1 MTTKIEF
8 NNINEKL
15 LEQILDKPWNQLSQD
30 DLLTISRQLEN
41 TFVYKTRNL
50 NKQELL
56 INQAVNLITSTEYY
70 KPYEQRSLVEFT
82 VDHILEWLDEN
93 ENSELKLSAY
103 NVLNAYLT
111 NGTLTFNRQKSIN
124 YIHAFWDDFIKSDIL
139 EMEHEFVFK
148 NPEIFLLSQVYYM
161 ANKILGELSERN
173 LSKTEC
179 KELLT
184 QMSLEDL
191 EELVY

>member
-8 NNINEKL
+8 NNVKEEV
-15 LEQILDKPWNQLSQD
+15 LEQILNKPWNQLSQD

-41 TFVYKTRNL
+41 AFVYRNRNV

-70 KPYEQRSLVEFT
+70 KPYEQRTLVEFT

-93 ENSELKLSAY
+93 ENSDLELLSD
-103 NVLNAYLT
+103 NVLDTYLT

-124 YIHAFWDDFIKSDIL
+124 YIHAFWDDFIESDVL
-139 EMEHEFVFK
+139 EMEHKAILE
-148 NPEIFLLSQVYYM
+148 NPERFLLSQVYYM
-161 ANKILGELSERN
+161 ANRILGELSERN
-173 LSKTEC
+173 LSKTEY

-184 QMSLEDL
+184 QMDLEDL

>member
-41 TFVYKTRNL
+41 AFVYRNRNV

-70 KPYEQRSLVEFT
+70 KPYEQRTLVEFT

-93 ENSELKLSAY
+93 ENSDLELSPD
-103 NVLNAYLT
+103 NVLDTYLT

-124 YIHAFWDDFIKSDIL
+124 YIHAFWDDFIESDVL
-139 EMEHEFVFK
+139 EMEHEA
-148 NPEIFLLSQVYYM
+148 IS
-161 ANKILGELSERN
+161 KILNDSCYHKFIIWQVESLVN
-173 LSKTEC
+173 FL
-179 KELLT
+179 KEIYLKLNAKNF
-184 QMSLEDL
+184 
-191 EELVY
+191 

>member
-8 NNINEKL
+8 NNVNEKL

-41 TFVYKTRNL
+41 AFVYKTRNL

-70 KPYEQRSLVEFT
+70 KPYEQRSLPEFT

-93 ENSELKLSAY
+93 ENSELKLSTY
-103 NVLNAYLT
+103 NVLNVYLT

-161 ANKILGELSERN
+161 TSRILGKLSERN

-184 QMSLEDL
+184 QMDLEDL

>member
-8 NNINEKL
+8 NNVKEEL
-15 LEQILDKPWNQLSQD
+15 LEQILNKPWNQLSQD

-41 TFVYKTRNL
+41 AFIYKTHNL

-56 INQAVNLITSTEYY
+56 INQAFNLITSTEYY
-70 KPYEQRSLVEFT
+70 KPYEQRTLVEFT

-93 ENSELKLSAY
+93 ENSDLELSSD
-103 NVLNAYLT
+103 NVLDTYLT

-124 YIHAFWDDFIKSDIL
+124 YIHAFWDDFIESDVL
-139 EMEHEFVFK
+139 EMEHEAIFE
-148 NPEIFLLSQVYYM
+148 NPERFLLSQVYYM
-161 ANKILGELSERN
+161 ANRILGELSERN

-184 QMSLEDL
+184 QMDLEDL

>member
-8 NNINEKL
+8 NNVNEKL
-15 LEQILDKPWNQLSQD
+15 LEKILNKPWSQLSQD

-41 TFVYKTRNL
+41 AFVYKTRNL

-70 KPYEQRSLVEFT
+70 KPYEQRTLVEFT

-93 ENSELKLSAY
+93 ENSELELSAD
-103 NVLNAYLT
+103 NALDTYLT

-124 YIHAFWDDFIKSDIL
+124 YIHAFWDDFIESDFPEMEREAIL
-139 EMEHEFVFK
+139 E
-148 NPEIFLLSQVYYM
+148 NPEKFLLSQVYYM
-161 ANKILGELSERN
+161 TNRILGELPDRN
-173 LSKTEC
+173 LSKAKI

-184 QMSLEDL
+184 QMDLEDL

>member
-8 NNINEKL
+8 NNVNEKL

-30 DLLTISRQLEN
+30 DLLTISGQLEN
-41 TFVYKTRNL
+41 AFVYKNRNV

-70 KPYEQRSLVEFT
+70 KPYEQRTLVEFT

-93 ENSELKLSAY
+93 EDSELKLSAY
-103 NVLNAYLT
+103 NVLDSYLT
-111 NGTLTFNRQKSIN
+111 NGALTFNRQKSIN
-124 YIHAFWDDFIKSDIL
+124 YIHAFWDDFIESDLLGMEL
-139 EMEHEFVFK
+139 EAVFE
-148 NPEIFLLSQVYYM
+148 NPERFLLSQVYYM
-161 ANKILGELSERN
+161 ASRILSKLSERN
-173 LSKTEC
+173 LSKTEY

-184 QMSLEDL
+184 QMDLEDL

>member
-8 NNINEKL
+8 NNVKEEL
-15 LEQILDKPWNQLSQD
+15 LEQILNKPWNQLSQD

-41 TFVYKTRNL
+41 AFVYKTRNL

-93 ENSELKLSAY
+93 EDSELKLSAY
-103 NVLNAYLT
+103 NVLDSYLT

-124 YIHAFWDDFIKSDIL
+124 YIHAFWDDFIESDVL
-139 EMEHEFVFK
+139 GMEPEAIFE
-148 NPEIFLLSQVYYM
+148 NPERFLLSQVYYM
-161 ANKILGELSERN
+161 ASRILGKLSERN
-173 LSKTEC
+173 LSKTEY

-184 QMSLEDL
+184 QMDLEDL

>member
-1 MTTKIEF
+1 MTTTIEF
-8 NNINEKL
+8 NNVKEEL

-41 TFVYKTRNL
+41 AFVYKTRNL

-70 KPYEQRSLVEFT
+70 KPYEQRTLVEFT

-93 ENSELKLSAY
+93 ENSNLELSSN
-103 NVLNAYLT
+103 NVLDTYLT

-124 YIHAFWDDFIKSDIL
+124 YIHAFWDDFIESDIL
-139 EMEHEFVFK
+139 EMEHEAVFE
-148 NPEIFLLSQVYYM
+148 NPERFLLSQVYYM
-161 ANKILGELSERN
+161 ANRILGELSERN

>member
-1 MTTKIEF
+1 MTTTIEF
-8 NNINEKL
+8 NNVKEEL

-41 TFVYKTRNL
+41 AFVYKTRNL

-93 ENSELKLSAY
+93 ENSELELSAD
-103 NVLNAYLT
+103 NVLDTYLT

-124 YIHAFWDDFIKSDIL
+124 YIHAFWDDFIESDIL
-139 EMEHEFVFK
+139 EMEHEVVFE
-148 NPEIFLLSQVYYM
+148 NPERFLLSQVYYM
-161 ANKILGELSERN
+161 ASRILGELSERN
-173 LSKTEC
+173 LSKTEY

-184 QMSLEDL
+184 QMDLEDL

>member
-8 NNINEKL
+8 NNVKEEL
-15 LEQILDKPWNQLSQD
+15 LEQILNKPWNQLSQD

-41 TFVYKTRNL
+41 AFVYKNRNVT
-50 NKQELL
+50 KQELL
-56 INQAVNLITSTEYY
+56 INQAINLITSTEYY
-70 KPYEQRSLVEFT
+70 KPYEQRTLVEFT

-93 ENSELKLSAY
+93 EDSELKLSAY
-103 NVLNAYLT
+103 NVLDSYLT

-124 YIHAFWDDFIKSDIL
+124 YIHAFWDDFIESDVL
-139 EMEHEFVFK
+139 GMEPEAIFE
-148 NPEIFLLSQVYYM
+148 NPESFLLSQVYYM
-161 ANKILGELSERN
+161 ASRILGKLSERN
-173 LSKTEC
+173 LSKKEY

-184 QMSLEDL
+184 QMDLEDL

>member
-8 NNINEKL
+8 NNVNEKL

-41 TFVYKTRNL
+41 AFVYKTRNL

-70 KPYEQRSLVEFT
+70 KPYEQRSLPEFT
-82 VDHILEWLDEN
+82 VDHILERIDEN

-161 ANKILGELSERN
+161 ASRILGKLSERN

>member
-8 NNINEKL
+8 NDIKEEL

-41 TFVYKTRNL
+41 AFVYKNRNL

-70 KPYEQRSLVEFT
+70 KPYEQRSLAEFT

-93 ENSELKLSAY
+93 ENSELELSAD
-103 NVLNAYLT
+103 NVLDTYLT
-111 NGTLTFNRQKSIN
+111 NGSLTFNRQKSIN
-124 YIHAFWDDFIKSDIL
+124 YIHAFWDDFIESDIL
-139 EMEHEFVFK
+139 EMEREAVFE
-148 NPEIFLLSQVYYM
+148 NPEEFLLSQVYYM
-161 ANKILGELSERN
+161 TNRILGELSERN

-179 KELLT
+179 KDLLT
-184 QMSLEDL
+184 QMDLEDL
-191 EELVY
+191 EKLVY

>member
-41 TFVYKTRNL
+41 AFVYKTRNV

-70 KPYEQRSLVEFT
+70 KPYEQRSLPEFT
-82 VDHILEWLDEN
+82 VDHILEWIDEN

-139 EMEHEFVFK
+139 EMEHKFVFK

-161 ANKILGELSERN
+161 ASKILGELSERN

>member
-41 TFVYKTRNL
+41 TFVYKTRNV

-70 KPYEQRSLVEFT
+70 KPYEQRSLPEFT
-82 VDHILEWLDEN
+82 VDHILEWIDEN

-124 YIHAFWDDFIKSDIL
+124 YIHAFWDDFIESDVL
-139 EMEHEFVFK
+139 GMEPEAIFE
-148 NPEIFLLSQVYYM
+148 NPERFLLSQVYYM
-161 ANKILGELSERN
+161 TSRILGELSERN

-179 KELLT
+179 KDLLT
-184 QMSLEDL
+184 QMDLEDL
-191 EELVY
+191 EKLVY

>member
-8 NNINEKL
+8 NNVKEEL
-15 LEQILDKPWNQLSQD
+15 LEQILNKPWNQLSQD

-41 TFVYKTRNL
+41 AFVYKTRNL

-93 ENSELKLSAY
+93 ENSNLELSTD
-103 NVLNAYLT
+103 NVLDTYLT

-124 YIHAFWDDFIKSDIL
+124 YIHAFWDNFIESDIL
-139 EMEHEFVFK
+139 EIEREAVFE
-148 NPEIFLLSQVYYM
+148 NPERFLLSQVYYM
-161 ANKILGELSERN
+161 ASRILGELSERK
-173 LSKTEC
+173 LSKNKV
-179 KELLT
+179 KELLI
-184 QMSLEDL
+184 QMDLEDL

>member
-8 NNINEKL
+8 NNVKEEL
-15 LEQILDKPWNQLSQD
+15 LEQILNKPWNQLSQD

-41 TFVYKTRNL
+41 AFVYKNRNVT
-50 NKQELL
+50 KQELL
-56 INQAVNLITSTEYY
+56 INQAINLITSTEYY
-70 KPYEQRSLVEFT
+70 KPYEQRTLVEFT

-93 ENSELKLSAY
+93 EDSELKLSAY
-103 NVLNAYLT
+103 NVLDSYLT

-124 YIHAFWDDFIKSDIL
+124 YIHAFWDDFIESDVL
-139 EMEHEFVFK
+139 GMEPEAIFE
-148 NPEIFLLSQVYYM
+148 NPESFLLSQVYYM
-161 ANKILGELSERN
+161 ASRILGKLSERN
-173 LSKTEC
+173 LSKTEY

-184 QMSLEDL
+184 QMDLEDL

>member
-8 NNINEKL
+8 NNVNEKL

-41 TFVYKTRNL
+41 AFVYKTRNL

-70 KPYEQRSLVEFT
+70 KPYEQRSLPEFT

-93 ENSELKLSAY
+93 ENSELKLSTY
-103 NVLNAYLT
+103 NVLNVYLT

-161 ANKILGELSERN
+161 TSRILGKLSERN

>member
-1 MTTKIEF
+1 MATKIEF
-8 NNINEKL
+8 NNVNEKL

-30 DLLTISRQLEN
+30 DLLTINRQLEN
-41 TFVYKTRNL
+41 AFVYKNRNV

-93 ENSELKLSAY
+93 ENSELELSSD
-103 NVLNAYLT
+103 NVLDTYLT

-124 YIHAFWDDFIKSDIL
+124 YIHAFWDDFIESDIL
-139 EMEHEFVFK
+139 EMEHEVVFE
-148 NPEIFLLSQVYYM
+148 NPERFLLSQVYYM
-161 ANKILGELSERN
+161 ASRILDELSERN
-173 LSKTEC
+173 LSKNEI
-179 KELLT
+179 KEILT
-184 QMSLEDL
+184 QMNLEDL

>member
-8 NNINEKL
+8 NNVKEEL

-41 TFVYKTRNL
+41 AFVYKNRNL

-70 KPYEQRSLVEFT
+70 KPYEQRTLVEFT

-93 ENSELKLSAY
+93 EDSELKLSAY
-103 NVLNAYLT
+103 NVLDSYLT

-124 YIHAFWDDFIKSDIL
+124 YIHAFWDDFIESDVL
-139 EMEHEFVFK
+139 GMEPEAIFE
-148 NPEIFLLSQVYYM
+148 NPEQFLLSQVYYM
-161 ANKILGELSERN
+161 ASKILGELSERN

>member
-8 NNINEKL
+8 NNVKEEL

-41 TFVYKTRNL
+41 AFVYKTRNL

-93 ENSELKLSAY
+93 ENSNLELSSD
-103 NVLNAYLT
+103 NVLDTYLT

-124 YIHAFWDDFIKSDIL
+124 YIHAFWDDFIESDIL
-139 EMEHEFVFK
+139 EIEHEVVFE
-148 NPEIFLLSQVYYM
+148 NPERFLLSQVYYM
-161 ANKILGELSERN
+161 ASRILGELSERK
-173 LSKTEC
+173 LSKNKV
-179 KELLT
+179 KELLI
-184 QMSLEDL
+184 QMDLEDL